1 MTSLDL
7 TADLNR
13 VNGPQAGI
21 LVRAKCN
28 DQVGTYDIA
37 TLDRVSLIR
46 WLRHEGGKNELAENI
61 LLALLGH
68 GPLTSRDADIVGQQ
82 PTT

>member
-13 VNGPQAGI
+13 VNGPKAGI
-21 LVRAKCN
+21 LVSAKCN
-28 DQVGTYDIA
+28 NQLGTHDIA

-68 GPLTSRDADIVGQQ
+68 SPLTSRDADIAGEQS
-82 PTT
+82 TT